1 MDQISMINDFNFKKK
16 KKMTHDEVVQEI
28 IKHADIIARRFP
40 YCLLEKSDAYYID
53 KTGNVGNKNNIYEIN
68 GSISRY

>member
-1 MDQISMINDFNFKKK
+1 
-16 KKMTHDEVVQEI
+16 MTHDEVVQEI